1 MLWKGFHH
9 FSHQTMNQRNNYE
22 KNVSDRIVFAF
33 HAIMLH
39 CRIVCKSHFPI
50 GRRRDDENDVGDNYD
65 VDSGGNEND
74 DGDNDDDVESGG
86 NENDDGDDNNYET
99 RWI

>member
-1 MLWKGFHH
+1 MKGLTETGVSFQPSNDESKKQLW
-9 FSHQTMNQRNNYE
+9 

-33 HAIMLH
+33 HAIMLD

-50 GRRRDDENDVGDNYD
+50 GRRHDDKNDVGDNYD

-74 DGDNDDDVESGG
+74 DGDDD
-86 NENDDGDDNNYET
+86 NYET
-99 RWI
+99 RWIWSQW

>member
-1 MLWKGFHH
+1 
-9 FSHQTMNQRNNYE
+9 
-22 KNVSDRIVFAF
+22 
-33 HAIMLH
+33 MLH

-50 GRRRDDENDVGDNYD
+50 GRRHDDKNDVGDDYD

-74 DGDNDDDVESGG
+74 DGDNDDVDSGG
-86 NENDDGDDNNYET
+86 DENDDGDDDNYET

>member
-1 MLWKGFHH
+1 
-9 FSHQTMNQRNNYE
+9 
-22 KNVSDRIVFAF
+22 
-33 HAIMLH
+33 MLH

-50 GRRRDDENDVGDNYD
+50 GRRHDDKNDVGDND
-65 VDSGGNEND
+65 VDSGGKEND

-86 NENDDGDDNNYET
+86 NENDDGDDDNYET